1 MLGVI
6 IFDRLNDVMF
16 SHGDDKFEEHIRC
29 MAARNGLFYPAY
41 SDTMPETRGE
51 RADVLL
57 QLFSPFLASQRI
69 MAMEFRDPYSE
80 VECEDGLVMVFHE
93 VEFGDGL
100 VMVFHEVSEV
110 LTREQFRDFVTTE
123 LNRPTSVGRVSRLLK
138 KWEGAVDDD
147 HREGEAMRI
156 GDRLLVTAEEK
167 ANAFA
172 AQYAHVSR
180 QVGFRAKR
188 SAEDSIGRLVQNV
201 QDGWQRPKYDRR
213 AERPDGSTAQKYLLT
228 AYDFSRAYDVVDHK
242 LLKLRLLELGLPLC
256 LVRWVWSWL
265 RDRRVRVE
273 VQGALS
279 KERIFRAGLPQGS
292 VLSPQLF
299 LLWAAGLAEA
309 LRAPGISPYIYA
321 DDTAVLSSGN
331 TLETAI
337 QRAQTAADALA
348 AWAHRNKML
357 VAGEK
362 TQLLVLSQNAK
373 DAVGCTIKVSGK
385 TVRAGDSLV
394 LLGIEFDR
402 RLQFGA
408 HCRRLRRRVRP
419 RVAHLRRLAGRSWG
433 LDEQA
438 LRTVANG
445 YVRGA
450 LEHAAAAWL
459 PATAP
464 SHAELIEREMRAAAR
479 IVTGCPRSTPT
490 HAVMAEARLAPM
502 EERKK
507 VLAARLLG
515 RALALP
521 PTDPLRRTAEA
532 SAPSRLS
539 SVRGWRTLG
548 RQMLAEVEVTAP
560 IEPVL
565 PPRIP
570 PWERGGN
577 VTFCLDVGPLRTGAT
592 EGEKIR
598 AATRHLA
605 ALPQRATWLWTDG
618 SVEGGV
624 KDGGSGAVVIWSDG
638 EEEDLKTPAGRHCS
652 SYRAEMLALASG
664 LEHLL
669 DNPRDRDIPIYL
681 TYQCLCLSRHS
692 TLSPRKYVSAAVSL
706 AKLLCG
712 PVLSSLPS
720 GSRSHAF
727 LTVEGTL
734 VSLYS
739 GRHVAEL
746 SPAAVLSLLVLVHAV
761 TPRAGTAGTDSSG
774 DPEVSSGGGPASDP
788 DGGSG
793 GRADSQVH
801 EELCFLSAS
810 RSPLSPYLVYVV
822 HIWSGT
828 ALVIVSDLCMTD
840 VSGGLCEAIESL
852 ARYQQ
857 AVTPFQRDQVYA
869 HLKHGLMALFSCAK
883 QIRHSPEV
891 RSLLSRLQSQWDQLR
906 RLRVDAALCS
916 GRPVPPPVDQG
927 LATLSRTLE
936 AAFEAVCHVLPERA
950 TLPAGQLLQ
959 RAETVQRELS
969 DYRSFLLARAVSNA
983 TVETRSHLNISRYL
997 DNFPDLVHF
1006 IYVDRSVHLMTAPST
1021 RPPDGRHDLT
1031 DTVRKMI
1038 DLAYQYLREG
1048 HMSIIWRDQRYSYG
1062 HFLWFEDAMGNP
1074 QKARESPRRLKALYA
1089 DWQPGI
1095 LARDY
1100 FSALVAV
1107 CFPEAAPEEVR
1118 CYQLFLVHRGPV
1130 QSDRVLQQSQQIA
1143 KTVWEVSGAAA
1154 TPLDLL

>member
-1 MLGVI
+1 MGRRLNKGEAQVTCHPQCHQYYTCLAMLGVI

-16 SHGDDKFEEHIRC
+16 SHGDEKFEEHIRC

-93 VEFGDGL
+93 
-100 VMVFHEVSEV
+100 
-110 LTREQFRDFVTTE
+110 
-123 LNRPTSVGRVSRLLK
+123 
-138 KWEGAVDDD
+138 
-147 HREGEAMRI
+147 
-156 GDRLLVTAEEK
+156 
-167 ANAFA
+167 
-172 AQYAHVSR
+172 
-180 QVGFRAKR
+180 
-188 SAEDSIGRLVQNV
+188 
-201 QDGWQRPKYDRR
+201 
-213 AERPDGSTAQKYLLT
+213 
-228 AYDFSRAYDVVDHK
+228 
-242 LLKLRLLELGLPLC
+242 
-256 LVRWVWSWL
+256 
-265 RDRRVRVE
+265 
-273 VQGALS
+273 
-279 KERIFRAGLPQGS
+279 
-292 VLSPQLF
+292 
-299 LLWAAGLAEA
+299 
-309 LRAPGISPYIYA
+309 
-321 DDTAVLSSGN
+321 
-331 TLETAI
+331 
-337 QRAQTAADALA
+337 
-348 AWAHRNKML
+348 
-357 VAGEK
+357 
-362 TQLLVLSQNAK
+362 
-373 DAVGCTIKVSGK
+373 
-385 TVRAGDSLV
+385 
-394 LLGIEFDR
+394 
-402 RLQFGA
+402 
-408 HCRRLRRRVRP
+408 
-419 RVAHLRRLAGRSWG
+419 
-433 LDEQA
+433 
-438 LRTVANG
+438 
-445 YVRGA
+445 
-450 LEHAAAAWL
+450 
-459 PATAP
+459 
-464 SHAELIEREMRAAAR
+464 
-479 IVTGCPRSTPT
+479 
-490 HAVMAEARLAPM
+490 
-502 EERKK
+502 
-507 VLAARLLG
+507 
-515 RALALP
+515 
-521 PTDPLRRTAEA
+521 
-532 SAPSRLS
+532 
-539 SVRGWRTLG
+539 
-548 RQMLAEVEVTAP
+548 
-560 IEPVL
+560 
-565 PPRIP
+565 
-570 PWERGGN
+570 
-577 VTFCLDVGPLRTGAT
+577 
-592 EGEKIR
+592 
-598 AATRHLA
+598 
-605 ALPQRATWLWTDG
+605 
-618 SVEGGV
+618 
-624 KDGGSGAVVIWSDG
+624 
-638 EEEDLKTPAGRHCS
+638 
-652 SYRAEMLALASG
+652 
-664 LEHLL
+664 
-669 DNPRDRDIPIYL
+669 YL

-712 PVLSSLPS
+712 PVLSRLKSGDGSLSQMLSAMLMSYCQLQRSNQAYHVEAVERLIIGDQVQNKMVSVLQRVVASLPS

-761 TPRAGTAGTDSSG
+761 SPRGGAAGTDSSG

-788 DGGSG
+788 DGGGG

-936 AAFEAVCHVLPERA
+936 AAFEAVCHVLPERV